1 MTSIVVYLPQTGDKS
16 SSGEASNEANHDG
29 MSHHGSLL
37 NSSPNVST
45 PTATPAAAYPS
56 FQTYL
61 CCPHSCM
68 MSPVSPAPAPTHHPH
83 AHPPPPPTAGPLSAA
98 ALSRSCQMLHAA
110 AAAAN
115 CYAPPSPLI
124 YASSPV
130 LYNSARR
137 STRLQR
143 WNSVDANLSG
153 QVWGSNEMSGWSRP
167 SLDDS
172 YASETGL
179 GGFSRID
186 RPLRPA
192 FSCQS
197 HVGMFSP
204 FCRSYEYNLWGLG
217 SAQSVNTQTDQTE
230 TIASV
235 GSPSSSSHSSLSLNI
250 NLNENSVQNDQVQQS
265 KK

>member
-1 MTSIVVYLPQTGDKS
+1 
-16 SSGEASNEANHDG
+16 

-37 NSSPNVST
+37 NSSQNVST

-68 MSPVSPAPAPTHHPH
+68 MSPVSPAPASAHHPH
-83 AHPPPPPTAGPLSAA
+83 AHPPPPPTAGPLGAA
-98 ALSRSCQMLHAA
+98 ALSRSCQMLHA

-143 WNSVDANLSG
+143 WNSLDANLGG
-153 QVWGSNEMSGWSRP
+153 QVWGSNDMTGWSRP

-217 SAQSVNTQTDQTE
+217 SAQSVNTHTEQTE

-250 NLNENSVQNDQVQQS
+250 NLNENSVQNDQVQHSRKQ
-265 KK
+265 